1 MVYNIQAIV
10 SAAIVS
16 ISASYLINALFKSG
30 LAKLLTLLTSRL
42 DVAVADNKLSQD
54 TANEIVN
61 KVTTVTTKLETKF
74 DAMINTNTITN
85 ENVNA
90 FLDAIKR
97 RDDGF
102 KKILETELG
111 DVE

>member
-1 MVYNIQAIV
+1 MQYDIQAIV

-16 ISASYLINALFKSG
+16 ITSSYLINALFKSG

-54 TANEIVN
+54 TANEIV
-61 KVTTVTTKLETKF
+61 KQVTTVTTKLETKI
-74 DAMINTNTITN
+74 DAYVNAGTITN

-90 FLDAIKR
+90 FLDAVKKR
-97 RDDGF
+97 DELF